1 MQAGVSS
8 VNKARKS
15 SRLRAFCIFAPKL
28 GDFRFWVLPQA
39 SPRTGLQTRSICAD
53 LAALGGLLLLFEKI
67 MATQNEIADHLD
79 MSVTRLKELLP
90 RLPVTDPSDIDS
102 VRVAYIN
109 QLRST
114 AAGRGG
120 EDHQL
125 RLAIAKARE
134 SELKGDRLEMDMAR
148 DAGQL
153 VPADELE
160 QEWTAL
166 IASARAELMSMVGKL
181 RAELLREFDID
192 VPAELIESYVHPA
205 LEHLANTGEPEPEE
219 GAGEDQ
225 EELAPAAEDFDD

>member
-1 MQAGVSS
+1 
-8 VNKARKS
+8 
-15 SRLRAFCIFAPKL
+15 
-28 GDFRFWVLPQA
+28 
-39 SPRTGLQTRSICAD
+39 
-53 LAALGGLLLLFEKI
+53 

-90 RLPVTDPSDIDS
+90 RLSVSDPSDMDA

-109 QLRST
+109 HLRNT

-153 VPADELE
+153 LPADELE

-166 IASARAELMSMVGKL
+166 IASARAELLSMTAKL
-181 RAELLREFDID
+181 RAELQRLFDID
-192 VPAELIESYVHPA
+192 VPADLIESHVHAA
-205 LEHLANTGEPEPEE
+205 LEHLANSDEPDPETGIGE
-219 GAGEDQ
+219 GE
-225 EELAPAAEDFDD
+225 EELASATEDIDN

>member
-1 MQAGVSS
+1 
-8 VNKARKS
+8 
-15 SRLRAFCIFAPKL
+15 
-28 GDFRFWVLPQA
+28 
-39 SPRTGLQTRSICAD
+39 
-53 LAALGGLLLLFEKI
+53 

-90 RLPVTDPSDIDS
+90 RLPVADPSDIDA
-102 VRVAYIN
+102 VRVAYIT

-153 VPADELE
+153 VPVDELE

-166 IASARAELMSMVGKL
+166 IASARAELLSMAGKL

-205 LEHLANTGEPEPEE
+205 LEHLANTGEPDPAE
-219 GAGEDQ
+219 GAGEGQ
-225 EELAPAAEDFDD
+225 QELAPAAEDFDD

>member
-1 MQAGVSS
+1 M
-8 VNKARKS
+8 
-15 SRLRAFCIFAPKL
+15 
-28 GDFRFWVLPQA
+28 
-39 SPRTGLQTRSICAD
+39 
-53 LAALGGLLLLFEKI
+53 LLLFEKN

-90 RLPVTDPSDIDS
+90 RLPVTDPSDIDA

-153 VPADELE
+153 LPADEIE

-166 IASARAELMSMVGKL
+166 IASARAEMLSMVGKL
-181 RAELLREFDID
+181 RAELLRVFDIE
-192 VPAELIESYVHPA
+192 VPADLIESYVHNA
-205 LEHLANTGEPEPEE
+205 LEHLANTDEPDPGEGDGE
-219 GAGEDQ
+219 GQ
-225 EELAPAAEDFDD
+225 EELASAAEDFDD